1 MWDFAAIAVAF
12 MLAFALKAAGLHL
25 VLAWLASCCVVP
37 AFLLLAEYA
46 LPEGDRA
53 AMWPIAMFVEG
64 IYGAAAGGVGA
75 FFATLMG
82 KTDADPDAG
91 ETKGTRADV

>member
-1 MWDFAAIAVAF
+1 MWHFAAIAVAF
-12 MLAFALKAAGLHL
+12 MLAFALKAVGLHL

-46 LPEGDRA
+46 LPDGDRS

-75 FFATLMG
+75 LFATLMV
-82 KTDADPDAG
+82 KRDDKPDAG
-91 ETKGTRADV
+91 QAGESGADV